1 MGKLTDVELRNCLK
15 AGQPVN
21 KTDGDGLTFTLSAKG
36 TAAWTLR
43 YRFAGQRKEL
53 TLGRYP
59 DMSIAKARELA
70 AEKRVAVSQGVDV
83 AQEKQARKESAKLA
97 ATLAKVGTVK
107 TLYDE
112 FLPAKL
118 RGSAR
123 SRKRFPGC
131 LPCISCRGLVTS
143 KLQTFAR

>member
-112 FLPAKL
+112 FFASQIEGQRKKPKEVSGVFALHILPRIGNKQVAV
-118 RGSAR
+118 SVA
-123 SRKRFPGC
+123 
-131 LPCISCRGLVTS
+131 
-143 KLQTFAR
+143 